1 MIRLILLGALLLLAG
16 GQARSDAQPVVQQ
29 GTPSRR
35 LGDAPVLE
43 VTTDSRAYCRTLSRQ
58 IETYRNLSREVRDLQ
73 AEGGMLCDQGQV
85 RGGINRLRRALMAIR
100 SGQEV
105 TPIPP

>member
-1 MIRLILLGALLLLAG
+1 MTRLILLGSLLLLAG
-16 GQARSDAQPVVQQ
+16 GQAGSEDQPAPQA
-29 GTPSRR
+29 GAPPRR

-58 IETYRNLSREVRDLQ
+58 IETYRNLPREVRDLQ
-73 AEGGMLCDQGQV
+73 AEGGMLCDEGQV

-100 SGQEV
+100 SEREV